1 MRENGEDSEARDDD
15 QLEVRVPFSKY
26 STRTAALSHVFTTE
40 MCSLP
45 ISVRYGGQLYSCTAG
60 DYCNTG
66 DGMVNVSTVMPN
78 NQCLDSKGDE
88 IEDK

>member
-15 QLEVRVPFSKY
+15 QVRVPFSKY

-45 ISVRYGGQLYSCTAG
+45 ILVRYGGQLCSCTAG
-60 DYCNTG
+60 DYCSTG
-66 DGMVNVSTVMPN
+66 AGMVNVSTVMPN
-78 NQCLDSKGDE
+78 NQYLDSKEDE